1 VHEVARKWPISWV
14 DEAIANVDHQIV
26 ISELRRPHSGQ
37 KNAARRSSC
46 PITRRLP
53 TEPVQ
58 KAASAAAFTAEN
70 QGEALRRGGS
80 YGTRCFP
87 ELPSKPSALLLLS
100 RAFTSRS

>member
-1 VHEVARKWPISWV
+1 
-14 DEAIANVDHQIV
+14 
-26 ISELRRPHSGQ
+26 
-37 KNAARRSSC
+37 
-46 PITRRLP
+46 
-53 TEPVQ
+53 VQ